1 MDLIKRYI
9 DTVTEYLPPAERRSV
24 GDELYDDLCEQYA
37 EQSHETGNEDHQL
50 AFLRQQ
56 PPPMRMARRFMG
68 ERYLI
73 GPDLYLPYIRS
84 LRVATLLVAAL
95 HLLLWAVKVALGE
108 GGFIQTT
115 IQQLASFPGTWLV
128 VAGILTL
135 VFAVFERSGE
145 RLSGAVDWHP
155 EVLRQRDASARIP
168 VGETLFDMVV
178 ALVAL
183 LWWNGALRWPLQVE
197 HAGETYAWS
206 LPEISVVVVVF
217 VNVLLVVDL
226 VFAAFKLIRH
236 YWRPS
241 IRAMDIVINLIWV
254 GLLLWVVQAD
264 TVLLYANGPLPEAL
278 ESLQTALELSIRLSL
293 MVVVA
298 ILGWEVLSQG
308 RRLLNRV

>member
-1 MDLIKRYI
+1 MDLIRRYS
-9 DTVTEYLPPAERRSV
+9 DAVTEYLPPAERRSV

-37 EQSHETGNEDHQL
+37 EQSHETGSEEHQL
-50 AFLRQQ
+50 TFLRQQ
-56 PPPMRMARRFMG
+56 PPPMKMARRFIG

-84 LRVATLLVAAL
+84 LRVATVLVAAL
-95 HLLLWAVKVALGE
+95 HLLLWVVKVALGE
-108 GGFIQTT
+108 GGYIQTT

-135 VFAVFERSGE
+135 VFAVFERTGE
-145 RLSGAVDWHP
+145 RIGSAVDWRP
-155 EVLRQRDASARIP
+155 EVLRSRDVSVRIP

-183 LWWNGALRWPLQVE
+183 LWWNGAVRWPLRVE

-206 LPEISVVVVVF
+206 LPEISVFVMVL
-217 VNVLLVVDL
+217 VNVLLVIDL

-241 IRAMDIVINLIWV
+241 IRSMDIAINLIWM
-254 GLLLWVVQAD
+254 GLLLYAIQAD
-264 TVLLYANGPLPEAL
+264 ALLVYANEPLPETL
-278 ESLQTALELSIRLSL
+278 VKLQSALELSIRLGL
-293 MVVVA
+293 TVVVA

-308 RRLLNRV
+308 RRLLNRT